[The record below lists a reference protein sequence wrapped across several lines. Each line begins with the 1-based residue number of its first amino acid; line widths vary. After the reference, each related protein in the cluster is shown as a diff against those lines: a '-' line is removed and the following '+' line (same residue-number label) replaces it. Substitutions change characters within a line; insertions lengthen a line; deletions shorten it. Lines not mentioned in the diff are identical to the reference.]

1 MPEQPK
7 MTKQEAIDEL
17 RKEAQEIEDSPSSI
31 KEYASITHK
40 IKIRRDLAD
49 KLERELNFERDKAK
63 SVITDKTII

>member
-7 MTKQEAIDEL
+7 MTKQEAIDKL

-31 KEYASITHK
+31 KEYASIAHK

-49 KLERELNFERDKAK
+49 KLESELKFEKETK
-63 SVITDKTII
+63 QKE